1 MIYLDNAA
9 TTRLSERAKQAMEPY
24 LKDLYG
30 NPSAIYEFGETSKKA
45 VRESREIIAGAL
57 HCAPENIFFTSGG
70 TESDNWVLEHAM
82 KQGKYITTSQIE
94 HHAILNKCR
103 QLQGQGANVTY
114 IGTDR
119 EGTINLP
126 QLENNIVEG
135 NTLISVM
142 TANNEVGTIEP
153 VSEIGRI
160 AHRHHALFHTDA
172 VQAFGH
178 IPINVNRM
186 NIDFLSASAHKFHGP
201 KGVGFLYVR
210 EPEKFAPMIYGG
222 EQERGY
228 RSGTENVAGI
238 VGMGEA
244 AKEAMEQ
251 MDNRMRKEQKL
262 RNYLAERLMREI
274 PYTRINGSTRH
285 RLPGNL
291 NLSFAGV
298 EGAALVVLMDE
309 NQICISAGSACSAS
323 DTNPSHV
330 LKALGQSDEEAYEAV
345 RISLNFENTRDEID
359 FTIRKFQE
367 IVIQMRKEK

>member
-9 TTRLSERAKQAMEPY
+9 TTKLSERAEQAMEPY
-24 LKDLYG
+24 LKNLYG
-30 NPSAIYEFGETSKKA
+30 NPSSIYELGEQSKKA
-45 VRESREIIAGAL
+45 VSESRQIIARAL
-57 HCAPENIFFTSGG
+57 FCAPENIFFTSGG
-70 TESDNWVLEHAM
+70 TESDNWVLENAM
-82 KQGKYITTSQIE
+82 EQGKHIITSQIE
-94 HHAILNKCR
+94 HHAVLNKCR
-103 QLQGQGANVTY
+103 KLQGQGANVTY

-119 EGTINLP
+119 EGTVNLA
-126 QLENNIVEG
+126 QLENNIVSE

-160 AHRHHALFHTDA
+160 AHRHRALFHTDA

-210 EPEKFAPMIYGG
+210 NPENFGPMIYGG

-238 VGMGEA
+238 VGMGAAAQEA
-244 AKEAMEQ
+244 IEQ
-251 MDNRMRKEQKL
+251 MENRMRREQKL
-262 RNYLAERLMREI
+262 RNYLAERLVREI
-274 PYTRINGSTRH
+274 PDTRINGSTRH

-291 NLSFAGV
+291 NVSFAGV

-309 NQICISAGSACSAS
+309 EGICISAGSACSSS
-323 DTNPSHV
+323 DTSPSHV
-330 LKALGQSDEEAYEAV
+330 LKALGQSDEETYEAV
-345 RISLNFENTRDEID
+345 RLTLNFENTREEID
-359 FTIRKFQE
+359 YTVQKLKE
-367 IVIQMRKEK
+367 MVAQMRKEK